1 VDGNKYVF
9 DLLWIGVPFADAA
22 NADPL
27 TGLTIRYKNQGARGK
42 IQGRIGYGQDEA
54 ITSNCDV
61 SGRHPSHLGFSA

>member
-27 TGLTIRYKNQGARGK
+27 TGVNNSQ
-42 IQGRIGYGQDEA
+42 
-54 ITSNCDV
+54 
-61 SGRHPSHLGFSA
+61 